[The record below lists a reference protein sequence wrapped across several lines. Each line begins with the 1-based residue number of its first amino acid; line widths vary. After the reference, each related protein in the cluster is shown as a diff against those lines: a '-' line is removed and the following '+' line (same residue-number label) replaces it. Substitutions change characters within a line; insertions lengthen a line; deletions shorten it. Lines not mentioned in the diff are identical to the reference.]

1 MYVIHA
7 KKNAMIAKKP
17 YRDVL
22 NVKQRKILYTVDY
35 AIKVYVLNVLNNAIN
50 VKNIFVMKTIIV
62 IYVEQK

>member
-1 MYVIHA
+1 MYVIHV